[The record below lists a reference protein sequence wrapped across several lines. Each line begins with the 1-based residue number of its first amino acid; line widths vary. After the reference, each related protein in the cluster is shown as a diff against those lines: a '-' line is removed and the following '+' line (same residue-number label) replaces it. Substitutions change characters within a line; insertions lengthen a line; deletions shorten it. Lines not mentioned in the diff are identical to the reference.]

1 MGMITRTPP
10 PSVHALSS
18 RRYDEGM
25 DEEHP
30 LFTTAE
36 GTQHPLFTTAEA
48 AAQLGIAHDTVR
60 GAIRAGTLAVV
71 RVNPRL
77 NMVTADAI
85 AAYRRDHLGRVGRPS
100 RKKRRPRLA
109 RAAPGDA
116 VPAAGPAHAA
126 DVHHPLDKGGAIHPP
141 EETTDGHDA

>member
-1 MGMITRTPP
+1 
-10 PSVHALSS
+10 
-18 RRYDEGM
+18 M
-25 DEEHP
+25 DEDHP
-30 LFTTAE
+30 LFISAA
-36 GTQHPLFTTAEA
+36 GGQHPLFTTAEA

-71 RVNPRL
+71 RVTPRL

-100 RKKRRPRLA
+100 RKKRRA
-109 RAAPGDA
+109 RTA
-116 VPAAGPAHAA
+116 PAASEESVPAHAA
-126 DVHHPLDKGGAIHPP
+126 DPHHPLDEGGAIHPP